1 MLIGGIALGLILG
14 FLAGGRVDN
23 LLSIRIRLVQL
34 TFLGL
39 FLRVATQVAIE
50 QGNAPVEALRA
61 PLFLA
66 AFMAILVGLWANRDQ
81 PGLSLAFVGV
91 LLNTIAVAVNGGHM
105 PVWQPAYDAAGF
117 GPGESIGPFA
127 VILPGTDSASFLL
140 RAGPLGDILPI
151 PLPFVRNVASIG
163 DVFLA
168 VGLAFF
174 LFASTVRTAI
184 ELDAASKA
192 AIRRRLTS
200 IGPSRGSI
208 NASTGMAVTGRG
220 LGGTATLGGP
230 ATTTFP
236 VPAVPPILDRVRRH
250 PYVRL
255 SLDGSFSALWTGQ
268 LISLIGDRIHQV
280 AIAFVVLYATGSPIA
295 VGIAFFV
302 ATVPNLLFG
311 AIAGTLVDRW
321 DHREVMIVSDLLRA
335 SLVLLLP
342 IAASVNLLLI
352 YPMVFL
358 VTTISVFFRPAKGA
372 VLPRLVA
379 AEDLNAAN
387 SAMWIA
393 ETFADIGGYAVAGLF
408 VALLGPQLP
417 LAFWADAV
425 TYIASAILIASISV
439 APVRRVAGAAADAGA
454 GFLSELR
461 AGWTFLRG
469 EPTVFAN
476 TIQATVAQFM
486 LGVLIALLP
495 IYAEQSIEGAPVS
508 ATAVYGFLEGGI
520 GAGNLIGGFLIGLLG
535 SRIALGRMVIL
546 GYAFTGGCIA
556 ALALTGNFAAAMA
569 LTFGAGVGN
578 LAFVVPSQTIVQ
590 TRTPPELMGR
600 LLGLRFTMVFGSMAI
615 ATGVGGILGATFG
628 VPITLGF
635 FGLVTAGAGL
645 AGLFVPAVRDA

>member
-1 MLIGGIALGLILG
+1 MLIGGIFLGLVLG
-14 FLAGGRVDN
+14 LLAGGRIDN

-34 TFLGL
+34 TFFGL
-39 FLRVATQVAIE
+39 FLRIATQVAIE
-50 QGNAPVEALRA
+50 QGNAPVDALRT

-66 AFMAILVGLWANRDQ
+66 AFVAILIGLWANRDQ
-81 PGLSLAFVGV
+81 PGMSLAFVGV
-91 LLNTIAVAVNGGHM
+91 LLNTIAVGVNAGHM
-105 PVWQPAYDAAGF
+105 PVWQPAYEAAGF
-117 GPGESIGPFA
+117 GAGNDLGPFH
-127 VILPGTDSASFLL
+127 VILPGTDSAAFLL
-140 RAGPLGDILPI
+140 QAGPLGDILPI
-151 PLPFVRNVASIG
+151 PFPIVRNVASIG

-174 LFASTVRTAI
+174 LFANTVRTAF
-184 ELDAASKA
+184 EVDEATKD
-192 AIRRRLTS
+192 AIRRRLIS
-200 IGPSRGSI
+200 IAPNRL
-208 NASTGMAVTGRG
+208 ALDQATAVAVTGRG

-230 ATTTFP
+230 ATVLP

-255 SLDGSFSALWTGQ
+255 ALDGSFSALWTGQ

-280 AIAFVVLYATGSPIA
+280 AVAFVVLYATGSPIA

-311 AIAGTLVDRW
+311 AVAGTLVDRW
-321 DHREVMIVSDLLRA
+321 DHRETMIVSDLLRA
-335 SLVLLLP
+335 SLVLLIP
-342 IAASVNLLLI
+342 IAASIDLLFI

-379 AEDLNAAN
+379 PDDLNAAN

-393 ETFADIGGYAVAGLF
+393 ETFADIGGYAVAGIF

-425 TYIASAILIASISV
+425 TYVASAILIASISV
-439 APVRRVAGAAADAGA
+439 APVQRVAATAAEAGS
-454 GFLSELR
+454 GFLAEMR
-461 AGWTFLRG
+461 AGWVFLRG

-495 IYAEQSIEGAPVS
+495 VYAEQSIHGAPVA

-520 GAGNLIGGFLIGLLG
+520 GAGNLIGGFVIGLLG

-546 GYAFTGGCIA
+546 GYVFTGGCIA
-556 ALALTGNFAAAMA
+556 ALALTGNFGAAFA

-578 LAFVVPSQTIVQ
+578 LAFVIPSQTIVQ
-590 TRTPPELMGR
+590 TRTPPHLMGR

-615 ATGVGGILGATFG
+615 ATGVGGFLGVTFG
-628 VPITLGF
+628 VPLTIGF
-635 FGLVTAGAGL
+635 FGLVTVAAGL
-645 AGLFVPAVRDA
+645 AGIFVPAVRDA